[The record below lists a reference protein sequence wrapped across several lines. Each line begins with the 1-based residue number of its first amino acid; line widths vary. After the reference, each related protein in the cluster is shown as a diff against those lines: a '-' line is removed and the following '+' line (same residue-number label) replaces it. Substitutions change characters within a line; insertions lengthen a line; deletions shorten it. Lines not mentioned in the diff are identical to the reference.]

1 MENQHDNQNKNQ
13 TQNKPAD
20 DPNWERGVL
29 EKLAFAALSEQKAT
43 RRWGI
48 FFKSLMF
55 AYVLVLLGIAVY
67 PKLKLDKSSSGQHTA
82 VINLVGMIAEGKD
95 ANAEDLIKS
104 LHDAVKD
111 EHTKGIIIHANSPG
125 GSPVQS
131 AYVYDEIRKIKK
143 EHPQLPVY
151 AVVSDMCAS
160 GCYYIASASD
170 KIFVNPASLIGSIG
184 VLMDG
189 FGFVDAMKNLGVER
203 RLLTAGTHKAM
214 LDPFSP
220 PKADETAYM
229 KELLGQ
235 VHQQFIAAVKA
246 GRGDRLKETPDMF
259 SGLVWTGEAG
269 VKLGIADDFAND
281 DQVARDIIG
290 AEKRVDFTQQET
302 LLDKLSGKLSS
313 SFEHALTSVLQAPSL
328 R

>member
-1 MENQHDNQNKNQ
+1 MDNQEKDNSQ
-13 TQNKPAD
+13 HPTDSAH
-20 DPNWERGVL
+20 WERSVL
-29 EKLAFAALSEQKAT
+29 EKLAFAALDEQKAT

-55 AYVLVLLGIAVY
+55 AYILVLLGVAVY
-67 PKLKLDKSSSGQHTA
+67 PKLKLDKNSSGEHTA

-95 ANAEDLIKS
+95 ANAADLIES
-104 LHDAVKD
+104 LRNAVKD

-143 EHPQLPVY
+143 EHPQLPIY
-151 AVVSDMCAS
+151 AVVSDVCAS
-160 GCYYIASASD
+160 GCYYIASATD

-203 RLLTAGTHKAM
+203 RLLTAGAHKAM

-220 PKADETAYM
+220 PKEDETAYM

-235 VHQQFIAAVKA
+235 VHQQFISAVKL
-246 GRGDRLKETPDMF
+246 GRGNRLKETPDMF

-269 VKLGIADDFAND
+269 VKNGIADDFSD
-281 DQVARDIIG
+281 DDKVARDIIG
-290 AEKRVDFTQQET
+290 AEKRVDFTQQEA
-302 LLDKLSGKLSS
+302 LIDKLAGKLGA
-313 SFEHALTSVLQAPSL
+313 SFEHALSSVLQTPSL